1 MTEEKLVQLADKI
14 EERSAA
20 GTMRWEQTASNNEF
34 QTTLSSFVI
43 RIVCSPGENGIDYA
57 IRLTDSN
64 GEELESITDVE
75 LSKLTRK
82 ISRGVNSKGGFE
94 VMESIFKNA
103 KRQALGVDK
112 ALDDILSELDD
123 EPPKT

>member
-20 GTMRWEQTASNNEF
+20 GTLHWEQTAESNEF
-34 QTTLSSFVI
+34 QTTLASFVV
-43 RIVCSPGENGIDYA
+43 RIACYRGNDGIDYA
-57 IRLTDSN
+57 IRLIGSDGIELDSV
-64 GEELESITDVE
+64 TDVE
-75 LSKLTRK
+75 LTKLARK
-82 ISRGVNSKGGFE
+82 SPRDAFPKSGFE